1 MQEINKFDVKLNVVL
16 NGLEKCMA
24 FTINKNLF
32 FVDSMQLMDSSLNKL
47 VKILS
52 DNVFRYLSEGFSGGV
67 SELVK

>member
-1 MQEINKFDVKLNVVL
+1 
-16 NGLEKCMA
+16 MA

-32 FVDSMQLMDSSLNKL
+32 FIDSMQLMDSSLNKL

-52 DNVFRYLSEGFSGGV
+52 DNVFRYLSEEFSGGV

>member
-32 FVDSMQLMDSSLNKL
+32 FIDSMQLMDSSLNKL

-52 DNVFRYLSEGFSGGV
+52 DNVFRYLSEEFSGGV

>member
-32 FVDSMQLMDSSLNKL
+32 FIDIMQLMDSSLNKL

-52 DNVFRYLSEGFSGGV
+52 DNVFRYLSEEFSGGV

>member
-1 MQEINKFDVKLNVVL
+1 MQEINKFDVKLIVVL

-32 FVDSMQLMDSSLNKL
+32 FIDSMQLMDSSLNKL

-52 DNVFRYLSEGFSGGV
+52 DNVFRYLSEEFSGGV